1 MNLEELLNLETSP
14 KKDDL
19 TDEDIARLFFKYK
32 GLLKKLERDEAFWVA
47 TNENITIAY
56 SKLDKQTREL
66 QDAQEQLIRK
76 EKLAIIG
83 QLASCIS
90 HELRNPLGVINN
102 STYYLKMV
110 LEDADEKI
118 KKHLDIL
125 QKEVVRSNQIITDLL
140 TFAKVKKLK
149 FTNSNLNKILEDVLK
164 YVEIPENIS
173 IEKQLNTNLPHFKLD
188 EEHVFRAILN
198 IITNAL
204 QALGDEGKIVLRT
217 SRIDNFV
224 VIQIMDNGD
233 GIPEENL
240 EKIFEP
246 LYTTKAKGTGLGLA
260 IVKEIIDEHKGSIE
274 VESKVGEGT
283 TFTIKLPLKASLEE
297 S

>member
-1 MNLEELLNLETSP
+1 MNLEELLNLKIPP

-32 GLLKKLERDEAFWVA
+32 GLLKRIERDEAFWIA
-47 TNENITIAY
+47 TNENMTRAY
-56 SKLDKQTREL
+56 SKLDKQAREL

-83 QLASCIS
+83 QLASSIS
-90 HELRNPLGVINN
+90 HELRNPLGVISN
-102 STYYLKMV
+102 STYFLKMM

-125 QKEVVRSNQIITDLL
+125 QKEVVRSNEIITDLL
-140 TFAKVKKLK
+140 TFAKVKKIKLV
-149 FTNSNLNKILEDVLK
+149 NIDLNKILEDVLK

-173 IEKQLNTNLPHFKLD
+173 IEKQLNTDLPPLKLD
-188 EEHVFRAILN
+188 EEHSFRAFLN

-204 QALGDEGKIVLRT
+204 QALGDEGKIVLKT
-217 SRIDNFV
+217 SRIENFV
-224 VIQIMDNGD
+224 AIKIMDNGV

-240 EKIFEP
+240 EEIFEP
-246 LYTTKAKGTGLGLA
+246 LYTTKAKGIGLGLA

-283 TFTIKLPLKASLEE
+283 TFIIKLPLKASLEE